1 MSPHTNTYLLL
12 YCALVAQCTGQGH
25 ASISISQVSTT
36 ELLEK
41 GLEDHFGTE
50 SLSGI
55 PPNALC
61 SLFGFSNGTYCG
73 CGAALYKQCPTLR
86 GVGGLECT
94 KCVALVEFN
103 GTQCSA
109 SIKQDYCGKCSPEF
123 DFEWIDEIP
132 PNVHN
137 ISINDDAVF
146 DLCQQKINVTNVTA
160 LAMPVMDLLQIFG
173 CHGYV
178 WYGYL
183 KGLGFSVT
191 EGNQTGMNTSAVA
204 PMEVAHSD
212 SMEFII
218 YCCKN
223 FRNANSTSYCHD
235 AGSSAATAVAWQFLS
250 KATKGCE
257 RVLIEKEL
265 TLLGIQ
271 LPEIAPKKQFGGMYV
286 LDLRKLS
293 SVFEPVLGV
302 TLRELYGG
310 TLRFLLG
317 LTLAAAQ
324 RHSCGHSWFVPGA
337 DNIYSD
343 TFQIQGDFYFPN
355 NVPSPFESGGTCGSS
370 GTSEELRFDACDH
383 LGTYLYDNAH
393 MSGMSII
400 MCTVDC
406 TASRLT
412 HVEGAFVSVI
422 IVVVEV
428 DTRTSGFGQKQHGL
442 SDTVRELNVSG
453 MSVTNDAKATVGIGY
468 RFDVKQLASES
479 LITNV
484 SFTYYSNHLSS
495 VNLTTAMVLPNLTE
509 AMLAY
514 RSPTPPHVVNT
525 KVDTNI
531 IIAVVVPCT
540 LLVGVLIGV
549 YLHKRPAQP
558 QQPQHH
564 QNRQPQHHHHGQQQ
578 QQHPDGQEQPPGHV
592 RGYGQDEHRKTE
604 HAQNE
609 MQATVN
615 VNDQFE
621 PPLGHLDLHG
631 PTGVAQNAYE
641 DSLTSDA

>member
-1 MSPHTNTYLLL
+1 MFLEGV
-12 YCALVAQCTGQGH
+12 LVVFLAAPIH
-25 ASISISQVSTT
+25 AIYHQTIDIDFGVSD
-36 ELLEK
+36 L
-41 GLEDHFGTE
+41 DA
-50 SLSGI
+50 I
-55 PPNALC
+55 PPNTFC
-61 SLFGFSNGTYCG
+61 SLYGFSNGTQCG
-73 CGAALYKQCPTLR
+73 CGIALRKKCPTLR
-86 GVGGLECT
+86 GKQGTECT
-94 KCVALVEFN
+94 TCVESVEFN
-103 GTQCSA
+103 HTSCPT
-109 SIKQDYCGKCSPEF
+109 SIKEEYCGGCSPKF
-123 DFEWIDEIP
+123 DFEWIDQVP
-132 PNVHN
+132 ANTHN
-137 ISINDDAVF
+137 ITLDNTYDVF
-146 DLCQQKINVTNVTA
+146 YVCEEITNSTNA
-160 LAMPVMDLLQIFG
+160 SGPILPFMDLLRIFG
-173 CHGYV
+173 CNGYV
-178 WYGYL
+178 SFGYL
-183 KGLGFSVT
+183 KGLGYNVT
-191 EGNQTGMNTSAVA
+191 VPVQMDDNTTVRSPDQVL
-204 PMEVAHSD
+204 HDD
-212 SMEFII
+212 SITYI
-218 YCCKN
+218 LDCCRN
-223 FRNANSTSYCHD
+223 FRNKTFFSYCHESD
-235 AGSSAATAVAWQFLS
+235 SVGSIEVFWELLN
-250 KATKGCE
+250 KATNTCQ
-257 RVLIEKEL
+257 RDLLEKEL
-265 TLLGIQ
+265 AATGFQ
-271 LPEIAPKKQFGGMYV
+271 LPDITPGKPFGGMYV
-286 LDLRKLS
+286 VDLRKLS
-293 SVFEPVLGV
+293 FLLNPIIGV
-302 TLRELYGG
+302 AIRELYGAS
-310 TLRFLLG
+310 LRYLVG
-317 LTLAAAQ
+317 LTFAAAE

>member
-337 DNIYSD
+337 DKIYAD
-343 TFQIQGDFYFPN
+343 TFQIQGDFYFGASD
-355 NVPSPFESGGTCGSS
+355 PSPFESTGTCGLSAF
-370 GTSEELRFDACDH
+370 SETTRFDVCDKF
-383 LGTYLYDNAH
+383 GTHLYDNAH
-393 MSGMSII
+393 ISGMSILA
-400 MCTVDC
+400 CTVDC
-406 TASRLT
+406 TASRLQG
-412 HVEGAFVSVI
+412 VPGAFVSI
-422 IVVVEV
+422 IVVVVEV
-428 DTRTSGFGQKQHGL
+428 DVNTGGFGKNEGGL
-442 SDTVRELNVSG
+442 AGTIATLNSNG
-453 MSVTNDAKATVGIGY
+453 LNITNDVKSTVGVGY
-468 RFDVKQLASES
+468 RFSSKQLTSEDI
-479 LITNV
+479 LKDINW
-484 SFTYYSNHLSS
+484 SFRNKTDSS
-495 VNLTTAMVLPNLTE
+495 ANLTAAMAFPNMTE

-514 RSPTPPHVVNT
+514 HPHTTPSDNANSQH
-525 KVDTNI
+525 DTYV
-531 IIAVVVPCT
+531 IIAAVVPSAV
-540 LLVGVLIGV
+540 LVGVLIGV
-549 YLHKRPAQP
+549 FMHKRRATQTRD
-558 QQPQHH
+558 Q
-564 QNRQPQHHHHGQQQ
+564 RDGHGA
-578 QQHPDGQEQPPGHV
+578 
-592 RGYGQDEHRKTE
+592 RGATV
-604 HAQNE
+604 ANE
-609 MQATVN
+609 MVDPIMNTGAT
-615 VNDQFE
+615 QSLASRT
-621 PPLGHLDLHG
+621 P
-631 PTGVAQNAYE
+631 QYE
-641 DSLTSDA
+641 DSATSDA